1 MNKSKY
7 VIGACL
13 GASTISFV
21 KIKEDNT
28 ATIIEDVLTLP
39 HNGDPRKVFKEKLEE
54 FIQVKESI
62 LSEINTKEFFRE
74 KSIRIDENKIPPNGR
89 SDNFTNSFK
98 KIPVVVTGRK
108 FRKLVKFTNISEP
121 EATEYAF
128 TFLNKENENYTAVA
142 SLGGETFMVYTIDD
156 EGKISDVITK
166 NQCASGTGEFFL
178 QQIKRMNLG
187 IEEVVDI
194 AKDVEPFK
202 VSGRCSVFC
211 KSDCTHALNK
221 GIRKSEVTSGLS
233 LMMAEKVEDLLKKVK
248 PGKVMVVGGVTKNTV
263 VMNFLKERI
272 SGVSIKK
279 NVGLTNVIS
288 MESST
293 EKSLSSINEK
303 ISPVGRNDNNNYRI
317 SSSDKKEVQTG
328 IHIPQEAAY
337 FEALGAALYGLK
349 HEVNAIENYDD
360 IFIPRSS
367 SFVFHQPLKNFED
380 KVQFKTLKHHKA
392 KDGDVCILGL
402 DVGST
407 TTKAVI
413 IRKYDSRIL
422 GSVYLYTHGNPI
434 ESSRKCY
441 AELLRQIPEKI
452 KIIGIGTT
460 GSGRQIA
467 GLHALTEGI
476 INEIVAHAAA
486 AVYFDPEVDTIFEIG
501 GQDAKF
507 TYIVNKVPADY
518 AMNEACSAGTGSFL
532 EESAYESLGIK
543 VTDIEPIAMKAD
555 MPPNFSDQCS
565 AFISSDIKT
574 AQQENISKD
583 NIVAG
588 LVYSIC
594 MNYVNRVKGNRTV
607 GKKIFMQGGV
617 CYNKAIP
624 IAMAALTDKEIIVP
638 PDPGL
643 MGAFGVALEVKE
655 KIDLGLMQSGEYS
668 LQELAERE
676 VGYKKPFICVGG
688 REKCDLAC
696 SINLIEVEGKTYPF
710 GGACNKYY
718 NVISKT
724 KVDVDKYDFVKKRQQ
739 LMFEKYSPKINL
751 PETAKTVGINQSFHT
766 HTIYPLYYNFF
777 TQLGFKVLLS
787 DEVNEEGLERENTS
801 FCYPA
806 QVSLGLFADLIEEE
820 PRLLFSSR
828 NI

>member
-1 MNKSKY
+1 MLDSKY

-21 KIKEDNT
+21 KIKKDGNQT
-28 ATIIEDVLTLP
+28 TIDDVLTLS
-39 HNGDPRKVFKEKLEE
+39 HNGDPRKVFKDKLIE
-54 FIQVKESI
+54 FTNRKETV
-62 LSEINTKEFFRE
+62 LSGINTTEFLRE
-74 KSIRIDENKIPPNGR
+74 KSFSNDSERFLSRGLLRNDNGE
-89 SDNFTNSFK
+89 NSFSN
-98 KIPVVVTGRK
+98 IPIVVTGRK
-108 FRKLVKFTNISEP
+108 FRKLVKFTNIPEP

-128 TFLNKENENYTAVA
+128 TFLNKEKENYSAVA

-156 EGKISDVITK
+156 EGKISNVITK

-187 IEEVVDI
+187 IDEVVDI
-194 AKDVEPFK
+194 AKDAEPFK

-221 GIRKSEVTSGLS
+221 GIQKSEVASGLS

-248 PGKVMVVGGVTKNTV
+248 PGKVMVVGGVTKNLV
-263 VMNFLKERI
+263 VMDFLRENI
-272 SGVSIKK
+272 SGLPVK
-279 NVGLTNVIS
+279 NIATIPIVIS
-288 MESST
+288 KESST
-293 EKSLSSINEK
+293 EKSIANFRDT
-303 ISPVGRNDNNNYRI
+303 ISPSGRNDREINSRTLTKIVQNEKATIYI
-317 SSSDKKEVQTG
+317 PKEA
-328 IHIPQEAAY
+328 PY
-337 FEALGAALYGLK
+337 FEALGAALYGLEN
-349 HEVNAIENYDD
+349 EVNIIENLDD

-380 KVQFKTLKHHKA
+380 KVQFKSMKHHKA

-407 TTKAVI
+407 TTKAVV

-434 ESSRKCY
+434 EASRKCY
-441 AELLRQIPEKI
+441 TELLKQIPEKI

-588 LVYSIC
+588 LVYSVC

-617 CYNKAIP
+617 CYNKAVP
-624 IAMAALTDKEIIVP
+624 IAMAALTNKEIIVP

-655 KIDLGLMQSGEYS
+655 KIDLGLMQ
-668 LQELAERE
+668 
-676 VGYKKPFICVGG
+676 PW
-688 REKCDLAC
+688 
-696 SINLIEVEGKTYPF
+696 
-710 GGACNKYY
+710 
-718 NVISKT
+718 
-724 KVDVDKYDFVKKRQQ
+724 
-739 LMFEKYSPKINL
+739 
-751 PETAKTVGINQSFHT
+751 
-766 HTIYPLYYNFF
+766 
-777 TQLGFKVLLS
+777 
-787 DEVNEEGLERENTS
+787 
-801 FCYPA
+801 
-806 QVSLGLFADLIEEE
+806 
-820 PRLLFSSR
+820 
-828 NI
+828 